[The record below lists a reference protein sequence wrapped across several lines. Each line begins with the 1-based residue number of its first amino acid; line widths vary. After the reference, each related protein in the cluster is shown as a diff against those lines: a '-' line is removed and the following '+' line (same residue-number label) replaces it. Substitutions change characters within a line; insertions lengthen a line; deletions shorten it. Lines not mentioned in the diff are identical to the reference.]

1 MIEGRSRRRIAA
13 AFGLYAIAFGG
24 ASFAA
29 TTTVGAQDAAPG
41 ESRVRLPV
49 TLALGSGEQV
59 GGLQFDLVFDANA
72 LELQEVATGAA
83 AKAASK
89 DVFSSPLSSG
99 RVRVLIAGLNQNTIA
114 DGVVADAFFGVAS
127 RARAGSLPIAV
138 KSVVLSDPF
147 GNAVP
152 AQHADGAITVHGQG
166 PAAPTQESS
175 RGGCFGG
182 VTSGSRGDDG
192 GAWALFVSVAATLL
206 CLRSRLV
213 PRPPRPAT
221 GVL

>member
-1 MIEGRSRRRIAA
+1 MIEGRSRRYIAA
-13 AFGLYAIAFGG
+13 AFALHALALGG
-24 ASFAA
+24 AGFAA

-41 ESRVRLPV
+41 ERRVRLPV
-49 TLALGSGEQV
+49 TLALSPGEEV

-72 LELQEVATGAA
+72 LGLQEVATGPA

-114 DGVVADAFFGVAS
+114 DGVVADAFFEVAA
-127 RARAGSLPIAV
+127 RARAGSHPIAV
-138 KSVVLSDPF
+138 RSVVLSDPF

-152 AQHADGAITVHGQG
+152 THRADGAITVRGKDPAG
-166 PAAPTQESS
+166 PAQESA

-182 VTSGSRGDDG
+182 VASGSPDG
-192 GAWALFVSVAATLL
+192 HGGTWVLFAGVAATLL
-206 CLRSRLV
+206 CLRPRPV

-221 GVL
+221 GSL

>member
-1 MIEGRSRRRIAA
+1 MIEGRSRRYIAA
-13 AFGLYAIAFGG
+13 AFALYAFAFGG

-29 TTTVGAQDAAPG
+29 TTTVGAQNAAPG
-41 ESRVRLPV
+41 QSRVRLPV
-49 TLALGSGEQV
+49 TLALGPGEKV

-72 LELQEVATGAA
+72 LELQEVATGPA

-114 DGVVADAFFGVAS
+114 DGVVADAFFEVAS
-127 RARAGSLPIAV
+127 RARAGSLPVAV

-152 AQHADGAITVHGQG
+152 AKRADGAITVRGQD
-166 PAAPTQESS
+166 PAAPAQESS

-182 VTSGSRGDDG
+182 VASGPDG
-192 GAWALFVSVAATLL
+192 HGGTWVLFAGVAATLL
-206 CLRSRLV
+206 CWRRRLV
-213 PRPPRPAT
+213 PHLPRPAT
-221 GVL
+221 GGL